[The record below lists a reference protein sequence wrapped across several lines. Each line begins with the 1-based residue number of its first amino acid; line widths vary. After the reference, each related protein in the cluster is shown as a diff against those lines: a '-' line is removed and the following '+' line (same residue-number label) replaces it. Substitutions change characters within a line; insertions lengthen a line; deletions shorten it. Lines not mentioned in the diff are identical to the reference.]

1 MPVPYLAKRLGLTM
15 LTVISA
21 TFLCFVMLRLVPGDP
36 AELILQKVFVGPED
50 YMADEN
56 AKQTIVSRFE
66 LDLPLYQQYGSW
78 LMAALGGDLGYS
90 FRTGQRIRDDIGLRF
105 WPTVSLSL
113 LAMGLSLILT
123 VACAAVAGLMKNPW
137 IKKLID
143 MMVAASVAV
152 PNFYLAIVLIIVF
165 SVKLDILPVSG
176 YGSPGCFVLPVFTL
190 ALTMFGYTTAILNDA
205 IANVRQQEFIL
216 SARAKGLTRATV
228 FRRHILRNA
237 LVPVAPYVALQLG
250 YVLGG
255 VVVVESVFS
264 WPGIGNYLVTSI
276 QTRDLP
282 AIQACVGFIALA
294 FSLSNLLADG
304 CVKLLDP
311 RARRAT

>member
-1 MPVPYLAKRLGLTM
+1 MPFQYLAKRLGLTV
-15 LTVISA
+15 LTMVAA
-21 TFLCFVMLRLVPGDP
+21 TFLCFVMLRLSPGDP

-50 YMADEN
+50 YIADEN
-56 AKQTIVSRFE
+56 ARQAIIRRFD
-66 LDLPLYQQYGSW
+66 LDSPLYRQYGAW
-78 LMAALGGDLGYS
+78 LTAALGGDLGYS
-90 FRTGQRIRDDIGLRF
+90 FRTGQRVSNEIGMRL

-113 LAMGLSLILT
+113 LAMGLSLTLS
-123 VACAAVAGLMKNPW
+123 VACATVAGLMKNPW
-137 IKKLID
+137 VRKL
-143 MMVAASVAV
+143 MNMVIAASVAA
-152 PNFYLAIVLIIVF
+152 PNFYLAILLIIVF
-165 SVKLDILPVSG
+165 SVKLDLLPVSG
-176 YGSPGCFVLPVFTL
+176 YGSLAHFTLPVFTL
-190 ALTMFGYTTAILNDA
+190 ALTLFGYATTILNDA
-205 IANVRQQEFIL
+205 VTNVQQQEFIL
-216 SARAKGLTRATV
+216 NARAKGLHGATV

-237 LVPVAPYVALQLG
+237 MVPVAPYVALQLG
-250 YVLGG
+250 YILGG

-311 RARRAT
+311 RARTAT

>member
-1 MPVPYLAKRLGLTM
+1 MPMEYLAKRLGLTV
-15 LTVISA
+15 LTVVFA
-21 TFLCFVMLRLVPGDP
+21 TFLCFVMLRLSPGDP

-50 YMADEN
+50 YIADED
-56 AKQTIVSRFE
+56 ARQAIVRRFE
-66 LDLPLYQQYGSW
+66 LDLPLYRQYGAW
-78 LMAALGGDLGYS
+78 LTAALGGDLGYS
-90 FRTGQRIRDDIGLRF
+90 FRTGQRVSAEIGLRL

-113 LAMGLSLILT
+113 LAMGLSLMLT
-123 VACAAVAGLMKNPW
+123 VACAAAAGLMKDPLVR
-137 IKKLID
+137 KLVD
-143 MMVAASVAV
+143 MVVAASVAA

-165 SVKLDILPVSG
+165 SVKLDVLPVSG
-176 YGSPGCFVLPVFTL
+176 YGSPAHFVLPVLTL
-190 ALTMFGYTTAILNDA
+190 GLTLFGYTTAILNDA
-205 IANVRQQEFIL
+205 VANVRQQGFIL
-216 SARAKGLTRATV
+216 NARAKGLPGPTV

-237 LVPVAPYVALQLG
+237 MVPVAPYVALQLG

-304 CVKLLDP
+304 CIRLLDP
-311 RARRAT
+311 RARTAP